1 MFLISAN
8 FCTVYFINEGS
19 FVNPLF
25 GTGARYGESVSIRSL
40 SIGIEEAVSCNSI
53 LFLKVII
60 QLKEI

>member
-40 SIGIEEAVSCNSI
+40 SIGI
-53 LFLKVII
+53 
-60 QLKEI
+60 